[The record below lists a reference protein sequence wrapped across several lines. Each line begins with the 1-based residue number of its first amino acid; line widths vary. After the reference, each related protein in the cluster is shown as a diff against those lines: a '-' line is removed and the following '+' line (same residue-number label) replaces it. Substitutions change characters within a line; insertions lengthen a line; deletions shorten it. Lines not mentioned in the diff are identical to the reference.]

1 MKLSVII
8 CVFNEKDTILE
19 ILERVQRAE
28 LDPGW
33 EKEIII
39 VDNVSTDGTREL
51 LKTITAHNVRIVLQ
65 KRNLGKGN
73 SIRTAIPLCTGDYTI
88 MQDADLEYHPRQY
101 RLLLRKALDEGLD
114 AVYGSRVLGDRR
126 YHHYAVNY
134 WAVRFL
140 TFLTNLLFGSA
151 FTDVATNY
159 KLVRTALLQS
169 LDLHCCGFDLDFEIS
184 NKLARRTKKIA
195 EVPITFEPRTYEQG
209 KKINAADGLKAL
221 AVILRNR
228 LFC

>member
-1 MKLSVII
+1 
-8 CVFNEKDTILE
+8 
-19 ILERVQRAE
+19 
-28 LDPGW
+28 
-33 EKEIII
+33 
-39 VDNVSTDGTREL
+39 
-51 LKTITAHNVRIVLQ
+51 
-65 KRNLGKGN
+65 
-73 SIRTAIPLCTGDYTI
+73 
-88 MQDADLEYHPRQY
+88 
-101 RLLLRKALDEGLD
+101 LLLRKALDEGLD

-169 LDLHCCGFDLDFEIS
+169 LDLRCCGFDLDFEIS